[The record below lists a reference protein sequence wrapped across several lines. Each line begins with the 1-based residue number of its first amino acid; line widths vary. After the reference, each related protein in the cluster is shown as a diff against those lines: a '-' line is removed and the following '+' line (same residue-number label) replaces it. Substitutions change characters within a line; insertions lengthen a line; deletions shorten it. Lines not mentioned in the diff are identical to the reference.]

1 MSFTETLRIRPYQYK
16 SPNGIE
22 ATRNLWCLT
31 EIKGD
36 NKWFPCN
43 WKGLIDR
50 IKGYLRRDGK
60 VTKIS
65 EEEKKRTIEEWM
77 KILFGPKEERYPEIK
92 KIPEDKEGELLISIM
107 TAMSDQEEKQ
117 NGNTLSRPHPVME
130 ENQKKQE
137 KEDVKE
143 KQNERREKPKRDE
156 ERESVKQRKRE
167 EDKKIIIEIPYD
179 FFQTFI
185 DYT

>member
-31 EIKGD
+31 KIKGD
-36 NKWFPCN
+36 NNKWFPCN

-50 IKGYLRRDGK
+50 IKGTG
-60 VTKIS
+60 IN

-92 KIPEDKEGELLISIM
+92 KIPEYKEGELLISIM
-107 TAMSDQEEKQ
+107 TAMSDQEEAEWQ
-117 NGNTLSRPHPVME
+117 HLIASASRRHGG
-130 ENQKKQE
+130 KS
-137 KEDVKE
+137 
-143 KQNERREKPKRDE
+143 KRT
-156 ERESVKQRKRE
+156 RKRRRKRKTKR
-167 EDKKIIIEIPYD
+167 KKRK
-179 FFQTFI
+179 TKKRRRKRKRK
-185 DYT
+185 TKKRR

>member
-36 NKWFPCN
+36 NNKWFPCN

-65 EEEKKRTIEEWM
+65 EEEQKRTIEEWM

-107 TAMSDQEEKQ
+107 TAMSDQEEAEWQ
-117 NGNTLSRPHPVME
+117 HLIASASRHGGKS
-130 ENQKKQE
+130 KKT
-137 KEDVKE
+137 
-143 KQNERREKPKRDE
+143 
-156 ERESVKQRKRE
+156 RKRRRKRKTKR
-167 EDKKIIIEIPYD
+167 KKRK
-179 FFQTFI
+179 TKKRRRKRKRK
-185 DYT
+185 TKKRR